1 MRTIQVPG
9 YGPVKFPE
17 SMSDAEI
24 ALAIEED
31 ILPYVKKE
39 PPPEGG
45 FGAAFKAGV
54 SGVKEAGL
62 ALAGRTGLMDEEA
75 ARKAIEEEQA
85 YQRRT
90 FAPTEEGFLEAPVTK
105 TVELLGQ
112 SIPYMAAPLVA
123 AGAAAALPVTGT
135 AATVAGLGAAGLAS
149 GAQFTGTNLL
159 RQMETGKS
167 IGETDL
173 GNAALAAVPQAA
185 LDTLSLRMMPF
196 IRNIFGQV
204 GKDLTEE
211 AALEVAKKTLKD
223 GAADYALATGRT
235 MGVEGLTETAQ
246 QALERLQAG
255 LTMDDAEA
263 RDEYLQSFIGGAV
276 LWGVLAPPG
285 RYLERRGIQTAVDK
299 REAEISAEEQRRQQL
314 IADQEESRK
323 VAEEAGAP
331 LLTAEEATMQGEL
344 LGPASLIGEQ
354 AKIQRE
360 EAAAAEEA
368 TTAERAQELQTTYE
382 RTINAMEGLA
392 QDIGTAKDTP
402 EKMALVKE
410 YRRLEQVKAKI
421 EEEAKGK
428 KADKKTGAPAI
439 PSVSLTKPV
448 FAATKEKAA
457 EQLDEVSKIQEQIK
471 RAENELTKATDPNV
485 RDYDKAESVT
495 KRLEK
500 LNAQLTQLQ
509 PQPSLFGEENVGR
522 VKEEERLAAEEEAN
536 IQRGENVFN
545 VSKRII
551 RQARQQTEQEKETAA
566 AQTKA
571 LERIEFG
578 LENMGLSAL
587 GIPATR
593 RKAIEEQINR
603 GIVLPPTA
611 QLLGISV
618 DKRTTADKAL
628 PQIEDAMRELNAQRQ
643 PRLYDILNDRV
654 QLFDE
659 KGELTEAGRQAVA
672 DEAKMQE
679 LNRLRTVGLS
689 RLDARAAE
697 DAQARFEQALELDR
711 QEQQRQELAAEAPA
725 TERFGRILEQ
735 QTGELKEPPAAEVMP
750 GALGRSK
757 NEIFGNFSDAVREL
771 QTGKFLSAREGV
783 PEKFSPEEKARNEKL
798 RDQIFLAARE
808 ENVIKDRLKQPG
820 VIRNAALSQQLQ
832 QRLTQVQTD
841 LKKFR
846 SGLTRAPEAGRQLFN
861 TLKQDA
867 LKAADAYVNKSI
879 AEIEAARLAGRRPAL
894 TDQER
899 TDIELKLRTPFQV
912 FVDRVSSTELKGRIS
927 SVPAALK
934 TLEADLNEVVETAKG
949 ISPETD
955 TPVETA
961 PSKAPKAPR
970 KEPTSRIET
979 IARTLEDVEARLEE
993 TKPAG
998 VSNVSFFEKRIK
1010 DLKEQLK
1017 LVEDASSVGGLAEYY
1032 DPKFSRKQIT
1042 TSIDR
1047 YEKALADEKAKVR
1060 ERESLTRV
1068 KEKLESERE
1077 TTTEKAAETR
1087 EVPLVVARQNAIN
1100 KAIDGIVA
1108 NREEIGLIKRDD
1120 AGKEIRTG
1128 LTGVIYDNGVLAARL
1143 KKQVQGKRDPE
1154 TRARIKQLETEAN
1167 AARKRVQ
1174 LLGEINKRLAASLR
1188 NLGFDGFI
1196 NKDGEYI
1203 LRSILNEQQEPT
1215 KWAEEAGESKAKV
1228 VDAYND
1234 ATKKIN
1240 DVRGQIA
1247 AQEDV
1252 VAESVREA
1260 KKAQG
1265 RIGQFDVASD
1275 KEQARKKYDEAKE
1288 KVAQERKKLNSLQI
1302 NLEQEI
1308 KNRSGIINT
1317 GTQPLKKARDKT
1329 EEKEGRRLTY
1339 DERASAVQ
1347 ALNKRIDATLKAAKP
1362 TQEQE
1367 ALAAKMR
1374 AIQAG
1379 EIKTPT
1385 GKALPLTRG
1394 RRDFEQA
1401 MVAARPQDISTD
1413 VEALEKE
1420 YVALEAK
1427 FDAATSDERKKMGT
1441 RKTQITKK
1449 LKRLKE
1455 AKEVSIPVFTADTL
1469 FPTNNEMQFLLD
1481 AQKRYILDDLK
1492 DKTTARTDTLNTLI
1506 DVQAETMAKVV
1517 EAKLALSQAKSDLEK
1532 QNVKAALKKAN
1543 DAYTRATALR
1553 YEEELKLA
1561 DLVIDNNVPTEVEGV
1576 LDVVSIEDIKG
1587 TQQEVEASLEAYR
1600 KSDETDFRVGDT
1612 DFEVAVDE
1620 AEAIKLLEEAKKK
1633 FEASVKP
1640 EKPEVDLTRRRIVQG
1655 IGAALV
1661 TPKIPASV
1669 AKVFQAGT
1677 GPGKLT
1683 LDSLDNAIDA
1693 AANWLDDIVEN
1704 AAPAL
1709 SKVISRSELNNLQDY
1724 QLYLALE
1731 KTVGEDAAKMIDAN
1745 RYADGT
1751 YIEMLFRDFVEANE
1765 NNPEVLQKIQ
1775 RAYDV
1780 AAKDIFVELADKL
1793 KQVQPKETQARVTE
1807 KEAPKKAAPSK
1818 GGPSFTYYR
1827 DFSEVPL
1834 KILKALAKQG
1844 MSIYADKIKGGVT
1857 PDGEVFVIIS
1867 HHKDLK
1873 DLEKTL
1879 AHELVGHYTL
1889 EGVLGKDGVRRLL
1902 KRVETSFPGDA
1913 KTGETGVFALAKE
1926 LGVLR
1931 EAGDAWLESVE
1942 STKELVAEGKM
1953 TKAQQVEL
1961 AKMKA
1966 LREVLAYT
1974 TENYFEKVPASKAG
1988 PIKKFFQELVF
1999 AFRRWLAANNFVT
2012 LKDVS
2017 TPEIFSLIKSAYKTF
2032 DAGKA
2037 KTYRNTDGTISLRS
2051 AKPRF
2056 NPTVD
2061 KTVIDAVGTIV
2072 EPPTPAYEKFKANL
2086 LGLNFRTQFVDRID
2100 ALERIKRI
2108 GQTTLDKAG
2117 KAMLDHIKATDLTY
2131 FVRKYDQR
2139 MSFVSEAAT
2148 NGVVQLIK
2156 DAKTGEF
2163 KLSRDLQKDAASLK
2177 KIAIALSKAKMGDMQ
2192 ANGDFFTAYMAA
2204 ERALAVGA
2212 AKLGTKATPAQLEAL
2227 RKQGRADP
2235 AIQEARK
2242 LYNEYNNDL
2251 INLLEQ
2257 TGAISKERAAAIK
2270 SKKDYV
2276 PYYRT
2281 EKGVVDL
2288 FIDKEKILKIGDL
2301 TEQPYL
2307 KDLVGSDQKIRDFFT
2322 TSLQNTNMIMD
2333 LALRNLATRNVG
2345 FVLQGLGIAKRVGS
2359 GKTGTNIIRAKLDGK
2374 DEAWEIDTDGT
2385 VFGDIPAETIVQGLD
2400 GIKTTL
2406 PGLMKIFSVPSG
2418 IFRKFITRDPA
2429 YAIRQIFRDSTAAYM
2444 ATGSDAA
2451 PVLGALKEL
2460 KNIYGK
2466 DDLAA
2471 RQLMAAGLS
2480 GGQVVTGTPEDMQ
2493 KIIQQI
2499 ASGKPGWDL
2508 AMAKLDGFA
2517 MAGDLATRI
2526 AAFKSFLKQGLTER
2540 EAELAALE
2548 VMNFSRR
2555 GVSPSVLFLN
2565 SMIPFLS
2572 ANIQGLD
2579 VLFRAFKGQMGYNER
2594 LKVQE
2599 KLLKRGVMVALMTG
2613 AYAMAMDDDETYENA
2628 RPSERYSNWFVPI
2641 PGVEGSLRVP
2651 IPFEL
2656 GLIFKVLP
2664 EALIRAAASDEKG
2677 SDIVG
2682 DMKDMLMKSI
2692 PGDIPLVLK
2701 PAIETMANYSF
2712 FTNSAVVGARLSG
2725 LDSAEQYT
2733 DKTPELLK
2741 ALGALGISPAKAE
2754 YLVRGYTGSLGIGL
2768 LGFTDAVFSPAR
2780 FAERIEMGQPKDFPL
2795 LGRLLQ
2801 PTDGG
2806 ALIDKAYNTVED
2818 ARIAQRT
2825 YNAMMNEGRTDEA
2838 RAYLNKV
2845 MEDIQMSSAAGTFT
2859 QIMGGIALR
2868 ERQIKASTDLSP
2880 AEKREKLKE
2889 LRQKKIDFS
2898 KRFQEMRS
2906 RVGAPRDTGAQTE
2919 RQAA

>member
-112 SIPYMAAPLVA
+112 SLPYMAAPLVA

-173 GNAALAAVPQAA
+173 GNAAIAAVPQAA
-185 LDTLSLRMMPF
+185 FDTLSLRMMPF

-276 LWGVLAPPG
+276 LGGVLAPPG
-285 RYLERRGIQTAVDK
+285 RYLERRGIQTAVEK

-314 IADQEESRK
+314 IADQEEARK

-331 LLTAEEATMQGEL
+331 LLTAEEATMEGDL

-368 TTAERAQELQTTYE
+368 TTAERAQELQTTYQQLVTQIE
-382 RTINAMEGLA
+382 ALKEPTAKAAQAGDSAQAVQLAREGSRLKGMLKQIEEQAKADKVKLAKPVEGGLDPVATLNKKLDTAKKALVKAGDLGEFDKIEGLA
-392 QDIGTAKDTP
+392 QR
-402 EKMALVKE
+402 VNN
-410 YRRLEQVKAKI
+410 LETEI
-421 EEEAKGK
+421 
-428 KADKKTGAPAI
+428 
-439 PSVSLTKPV
+439 
-448 FAATKEKAA
+448 
-457 EQLDEVSKIQEQIK
+457 
-471 RAENELTKATDPNV
+471 
-485 RDYDKAESVT
+485 
-495 KRLEK
+495 
-500 LNAQLTQLQ
+500 AQTQT
-509 PQPSLFGEENVGR
+509 QPSLFGEENLAQLA
-522 VKEEERLAAEEEAN
+522 EQDRLAAEEEAK

-551 RQARQQTEQEKETAA
+551 RQSRQQTEQEREAA
-566 AQTKA
+566 EAQAKA

-618 DKRTTADKAL
+618 DKRTTADKTI
-628 PQIEDAMRELNAQRQ
+628 PQIEDAMRALNEQRQ
-643 PRLYDILNDRV
+643 GRFYDILNNRV
-654 QLFDE
+654 ELLDE
-659 KGELTEAGRQAVA
+659 KGELTDAGRQAVA

-711 QEQQRQELAAEAPA
+711 QEQQRAYSKEGAPA

-735 QTGELKEPPAAEVMP
+735 QTGELKEAPTEAIPPES
-750 GALGRSK
+750 LGRSK

-783 PEKFSPEEKARNEKL
+783 LEKFSPEEKARNDKL

-820 VIRNAALSQQLQ
+820 VVRNAALSQQLQ

-846 SGLTRAPEAGRQLFN
+846 SGLTRAPEAGRRLFN

-867 LKAADAYVNKSI
+867 LKAADAYVNKSM

-934 TLEADLNEVVETAKG
+934 TLEADLNEAVETAKG
-949 ISPETD
+949 IPPETD

-961 PSKAPKAPR
+961 PPKAPKAPR

-1128 LTGVIYDNGVLAARL
+1128 LTGVIYNNGVLAARL

-1154 TRARIKQLETEAN
+1154 TRAQIKQLETEAN
-1167 AARKRVQ
+1167 AARKRAQ

-1203 LRSILNEQQEPT
+1203 LRGILNEQQEPT

-1288 KVAQERKKLNSLQI
+1288 KVAQERKKLNSLQT

-1308 KNRSGIINT
+1308 KNRSEIINR

-1362 TQEQE
+1362 NQEQE

-1394 RRDFEQA
+1394 RRDFAQA

-1420 YVALEAK
+1420 YAALEAK
-1427 FDAATSDERKKMGT
+1427 FDAATSAERKKMGT

-1449 LKRLKE
+1449 LKRLRE

-1469 FPTNNEMQFLLD
+1469 FPTNNEMQSLLD
-1481 AQKRYILDDLK
+1481 AQKRYLLDDLK
-1492 DKTTARTDTLNTLI
+1492 SNVDRKDTLNTLI

-1532 QNVKAALKKAN
+1532 RNAKAALKKAN

-1553 YEEELKLA
+1553 YEEELELA
-1561 DLVIDNNVPTEVEGV
+1561 DLAIDNGKPSTAKNVVEVI
-1576 LDVVSIEDIKG
+1576 SIDELKG
-1587 TQQEVEASLEAYR
+1587 TEEEITAALQAYR

-1612 DFEVAVDE
+1612 DFETAVDE
-1620 AEAIKLLEEAKKK
+1620 AEAIKLLEEVNKK

-1640 EKPEVDLTRRRIVQG
+1640 EKPEVDLTRRRIVQAA
-1655 IGAALV
+1655 GAALV
-1661 TPKIPASV
+1661 APQMPASISK
-1669 AKVFQAGT
+1669 AFQIRELTPDAVWKAVSSAENWFDSVVDGALNKLKKDDIKGLINLRSETLYNAFERIAGEEAAMFIN
-1677 GPGKLT
+1677 
-1683 LDSLDNAIDA
+1683 SLEYADPIDIY
-1693 AANWLDDIVEN
+1693 LDDFI
-1704 AAPAL
+1704 
-1709 SKVISRSELNNLQDY
+1709 
-1724 QLYLALE
+1724 
-1731 KTVGEDAAKMIDAN
+1731 
-1745 RYADGT
+1745 
-1751 YIEMLFRDFVEANE
+1751 EANK
-1765 NNPEVLQKIQ
+1765 NDPQILSKIQ

-1780 AAKDIFVELADKL
+1780 AAVDIFKALSQIL
-1793 KQVQPKETQARVTE
+1793 QSSPQAKGVKKGTE
-1807 KEAPKKAAPSK
+1807 GVAEKAKAPTKK
-1818 GGPSFTYYR
+1818 GPSFTYYR

-1889 EGVLGKDGVRRLL
+1889 EGVLGKDGIRRLL

-1953 TKAQQVEL
+1953 TKAQQAEL

-1999 AFRRWLAANNFVT
+1999 AFRRWLTANGFANF
-2012 LKDVS
+2012 KDVS

-2056 NPTVD
+2056 NPTVNQN
-2061 KTVIDAVGTIV
+2061 VVAAVSKIV
-2072 EPPTPAYEKFKANL
+2072 APDTPAYEKLKANL
-2086 LGLNFRTQFVDRID
+2086 SGLNFRTQFIDRLD
-2100 ALERIKRI
+2100 ALERIKQI
-2108 GQTTLDKAG
+2108 GQATLNKVG
-2117 KAMLDHIKATDLTY
+2117 KPMLDDLKATDLLY
-2131 FVRKYDQR
+2131 FARKYGQR
-2139 MSFVSEAAT
+2139 TSFVSEAMT
-2148 NGVVQLIK
+2148 NGVVQLMK
-2156 DAKTGEF
+2156 DPKTGEF
-2163 KLSRDLQKDAASLK
+2163 MLSRDLQKDAASMK
-2177 KIAIALSKAKMGDMQ
+2177 GVAIALSKAKFGDVQ
-2192 ANGDFFTAYMAA
+2192 ANENFLTAYMAA
-2204 ERALAVGA
+2204 ERAQSAAVGLN
-2212 AKLGTKATPAQLEAL
+2212 KLGANTTLADVKALLDAG
-2227 RKQGRADP
+2227 RKDP

-2242 LYNEYNNDL
+2242 IYNEYNRDL
-2251 INLLEQ
+2251 ITLLEQ
-2257 TGAISKERAAAIK
+2257 TGYLSKAKAAEIK
-2270 SKKDYV
+2270 ARKDYI
-2276 PYYRT
+2276 PFYRADASGT
-2281 EKGVVDL
+2281 VNL
-2288 FIDKEKILKIGDL
+2288 FIGDERIVKMGDL
-2301 TEQPYL
+2301 TEQPHL
-2307 KDLVGSDQKIRDFFT
+2307 KELLGSDQKIRSIFV
-2322 TSLQNTNMIMD
+2322 TSLQNTNMVID

-2359 GKTGTNIIRAKLDGK
+2359 GKAGTKIIRARIDGK

-2385 VFGDIPAETIVQGLD
+2385 VFGDIPAEIIVKGMD
-2400 GIKTTL
+2400 GIKSTI
-2406 PGLMKIFSVPSG
+2406 PGFMKLFSFPAD

-2429 YAIRQIFRDSTAAYM
+2429 YAVRQIFRDSTAAYM
-2444 ATGSDAA
+2444 ATGSDAT

-2460 KNIYGK
+2460 KNMYG
-2466 DDLAA
+2466 DGDQTA
-2471 RQLMAAGLS
+2471 RKLMAAGLS
-2480 GGQVVTGTPEDMQ
+2480 GGQVITGDPADVQ
-2493 KIIQQI
+2493 KILLQVT
-2499 ASGKPGWDL
+2499 SGKPGWAL

-2517 MAGDLATRI
+2517 MAGDMATRV
-2526 AAFKSFLKQGLTER
+2526 AAYKSFIKQGLSDR
-2540 EAELAALE
+2540 QADLAALE
-2548 VMNFSRR
+2548 IMNFSRR
-2555 GVSPSVLFLN
+2555 GISPSMLFLN

-2579 VLFRAFKGQMGYNER
+2579 VLYRGFTGKMGYSER
-2594 LKVQE
+2594 LKIQE
-2599 KLLKRGVMVALMTG
+2599 KLWKRGAFMALATA
-2613 AYAMAMDDDETYENA
+2613 AYAIAMDDEEAYENA
-2628 RPSERYSNWFVPI
+2628 RPSERYGNWFVPL
-2641 PGVEGSLRVP
+2641 PGLNDPVRIP

-2664 EALIRAAASDEKG
+2664 EAALRYANSDEKG
-2677 SDIVG
+2677 SEILK
-2682 DMKDMLMKSI
+2682 DMKDMLMRSL
-2692 PGDIPLVLK
+2692 PGDIPLAAK
-2701 PAIETMANYSF
+2701 PALEVLTNYSF

-2725 LDSAEQYT
+2725 LDKAEQYT
-2733 DKTPELLK
+2733 DKTPELLRS
-2741 ALGALGISPAKAE
+2741 LGALGISPAQAE

-2768 LGFTDAVFSPAR
+2768 LGLTDAVFSPAKM
-2780 FAERIEMGQPKDFPL
+2780 AERVAMGEAKDFPF

-2806 ALIDKAYNTVED
+2806 ALIDKAYQTVED
-2818 ARIAQRT
+2818 ARTAQRT

-2859 QIMGGIALR
+2859 QIMGEIALR
-2868 ERQIKASTDLSP
+2868 ERQIKASTSLNP
-2880 AEKREKLKE
+2880 EEKKEKLKE

>member
-1 MRTIQVPG
+1 
-9 YGPVKFPE
+9 
-17 SMSDAEI
+17 
-24 ALAIEED
+24 
-31 ILPYVKKE
+31 
-39 PPPEGG
+39 
-45 FGAAFKAGV
+45 
-54 SGVKEAGL
+54 
-62 ALAGRTGLMDEEA
+62 
-75 ARKAIEEEQA
+75 
-85 YQRRT
+85 
-90 FAPTEEGFLEAPVTK
+90 
-105 TVELLGQ
+105 
-112 SIPYMAAPLVA
+112 
-123 AGAAAALPVTGT
+123 
-135 AATVAGLGAAGLAS
+135 
-149 GAQFTGTNLL
+149 
-159 RQMETGKS
+159 
-167 IGETDL
+167 
-173 GNAALAAVPQAA
+173 
-185 LDTLSLRMMPF
+185 
-196 IRNIFGQV
+196 
-204 GKDLTEE
+204 
-211 AALEVAKKTLKD
+211 
-223 GAADYALATGRT
+223 
-235 MGVEGLTETAQ
+235 
-246 QALERLQAG
+246 
-255 LTMDDAEA
+255 
-263 RDEYLQSFIGGAV
+263 
-276 LWGVLAPPG
+276 
-285 RYLERRGIQTAVDK
+285 
-299 REAEISAEEQRRQQL
+299 
-314 IADQEESRK
+314 
-323 VAEEAGAP
+323 
-331 LLTAEEATMQGEL
+331 
-344 LGPASLIGEQ
+344 
-354 AKIQRE
+354 
-360 EAAAAEEA
+360 
-368 TTAERAQELQTTYE
+368 
-382 RTINAMEGLA
+382 
-392 QDIGTAKDTP
+392 
-402 EKMALVKE
+402 
-410 YRRLEQVKAKI
+410 
-421 EEEAKGK
+421 
-428 KADKKTGAPAI
+428 
-439 PSVSLTKPV
+439 
-448 FAATKEKAA
+448 
-457 EQLDEVSKIQEQIK
+457 
-471 RAENELTKATDPNV
+471 
-485 RDYDKAESVT
+485 
-495 KRLEK
+495 
-500 LNAQLTQLQ
+500 
-509 PQPSLFGEENVGR
+509 
-522 VKEEERLAAEEEAN
+522 
-536 IQRGENVFN
+536 
-545 VSKRII
+545 
-551 RQARQQTEQEKETAA
+551 
-566 AQTKA
+566 
-571 LERIEFG
+571 
-578 LENMGLSAL
+578 
-587 GIPATR
+587 
-593 RKAIEEQINR
+593 
-603 GIVLPPTA
+603 
-611 QLLGISV
+611 
-618 DKRTTADKAL
+618 
-628 PQIEDAMRELNAQRQ
+628 
-643 PRLYDILNDRV
+643 
-654 QLFDE
+654 
-659 KGELTEAGRQAVA
+659 
-672 DEAKMQE
+672 
-679 LNRLRTVGLS
+679 
-689 RLDARAAE
+689 
-697 DAQARFEQALELDR
+697 
-711 QEQQRQELAAEAPA
+711 
-725 TERFGRILEQ
+725 
-735 QTGELKEPPAAEVMP
+735 
-750 GALGRSK
+750 
-757 NEIFGNFSDAVREL
+757 
-771 QTGKFLSAREGV
+771 
-783 PEKFSPEEKARNEKL
+783 
-798 RDQIFLAARE
+798 
-808 ENVIKDRLKQPG
+808 
-820 VIRNAALSQQLQ
+820 
-832 QRLTQVQTD
+832 
-841 LKKFR
+841 
-846 SGLTRAPEAGRQLFN
+846 
-861 TLKQDA
+861 
-867 LKAADAYVNKSI
+867 
-879 AEIEAARLAGRRPAL
+879 
-894 TDQER
+894 
-899 TDIELKLRTPFQV
+899 
-912 FVDRVSSTELKGRIS
+912 
-927 SVPAALK
+927 
-934 TLEADLNEVVETAKG
+934 
-949 ISPETD
+949 
-955 TPVETA
+955 
-961 PSKAPKAPR
+961 
-970 KEPTSRIET
+970 
-979 IARTLEDVEARLEE
+979 
-993 TKPAG
+993 
-998 VSNVSFFEKRIK
+998 
-1010 DLKEQLK
+1010 

-1128 LTGVIYDNGVLAARL
+1128 LTGVIYNNGVLAARL

-1469 FPTNNEMQFLLD
+1469 FPTNNEMQSLLD

-1532 QNVKAALKKAN
+1532 RNVKAALKKAN

-1633 FEASVKP
+1633 FESSVKP
-1640 EKPEVDLTRRRIVQG
+1640 EKPEVDLTRRRIVQAA
-1655 IGAALV
+1655 GAALV
-1661 TPKIPASV
+1661 APQMPASISKAFQIRELTPDAVWKAVSSAENWFDSVVDV
-1669 AKVFQAGT
+1669 ALNKLKKDDIKGLTNLRSEALYNAFERIAGEEAAMFIN
-1677 GPGKLT
+1677 
-1683 LDSLDNAIDA
+1683 SLEYADPIDIY
-1693 AANWLDDIVEN
+1693 LDDFI
-1704 AAPAL
+1704 
-1709 SKVISRSELNNLQDY
+1709 
-1724 QLYLALE
+1724 
-1731 KTVGEDAAKMIDAN
+1731 
-1745 RYADGT
+1745 
-1751 YIEMLFRDFVEANE
+1751 EANK
-1765 NNPEVLQKIQ
+1765 NDPQILSKIQ

-1780 AAKDIFVELADKL
+1780 AAVDIFKALSQIL
-1793 KQVQPKETQARVTE
+1793 QSSPQAKGVKKGTE
-1807 KEAPKKAAPSK
+1807 GVAEKAAPSK

-2051 AKPRF
+2051 AKPKF

-2212 AKLGTKATPAQLEAL
+2212 AKLGTKRHPCSV
-2227 RKQGRADP
+2227 R
-2235 AIQEARK
+2235 
-2242 LYNEYNNDL
+2242 
-2251 INLLEQ
+2251 
-2257 TGAISKERAAAIK
+2257 S
-2270 SKKDYV
+2270 
-2276 PYYRT
+2276 
-2281 EKGVVDL
+2281 
-2288 FIDKEKILKIGDL
+2288 L
-2301 TEQPYL
+2301 T
-2307 KDLVGSDQKIRDFFT
+2307 
-2322 TSLQNTNMIMD
+2322 
-2333 LALRNLATRNVG
+2333 
-2345 FVLQGLGIAKRVGS
+2345 
-2359 GKTGTNIIRAKLDGK
+2359 
-2374 DEAWEIDTDGT
+2374 
-2385 VFGDIPAETIVQGLD
+2385 
-2400 GIKTTL
+2400 
-2406 PGLMKIFSVPSG
+2406 
-2418 IFRKFITRDPA
+2418 
-2429 YAIRQIFRDSTAAYM
+2429 
-2444 ATGSDAA
+2444 
-2451 PVLGALKEL
+2451 
-2460 KNIYGK
+2460 
-2466 DDLAA
+2466 
-2471 RQLMAAGLS
+2471 
-2480 GGQVVTGTPEDMQ
+2480 
-2493 KIIQQI
+2493 
-2499 ASGKPGWDL
+2499 
-2508 AMAKLDGFA
+2508 
-2517 MAGDLATRI
+2517 
-2526 AAFKSFLKQGLTER
+2526 
-2540 EAELAALE
+2540 
-2548 VMNFSRR
+2548 
-2555 GVSPSVLFLN
+2555 
-2565 SMIPFLS
+2565 
-2572 ANIQGLD
+2572 
-2579 VLFRAFKGQMGYNER
+2579 
-2594 LKVQE
+2594 
-2599 KLLKRGVMVALMTG
+2599 
-2613 AYAMAMDDDETYENA
+2613 
-2628 RPSERYSNWFVPI
+2628 
-2641 PGVEGSLRVP
+2641 
-2651 IPFEL
+2651 
-2656 GLIFKVLP
+2656 
-2664 EALIRAAASDEKG
+2664 
-2677 SDIVG
+2677 
-2682 DMKDMLMKSI
+2682 
-2692 PGDIPLVLK
+2692 
-2701 PAIETMANYSF
+2701 
-2712 FTNSAVVGARLSG
+2712 
-2725 LDSAEQYT
+2725 
-2733 DKTPELLK
+2733 
-2741 ALGALGISPAKAE
+2741 
-2754 YLVRGYTGSLGIGL
+2754 
-2768 LGFTDAVFSPAR
+2768 
-2780 FAERIEMGQPKDFPL
+2780 
-2795 LGRLLQ
+2795 
-2801 PTDGG
+2801 
-2806 ALIDKAYNTVED
+2806 
-2818 ARIAQRT
+2818 
-2825 YNAMMNEGRTDEA
+2825 
-2838 RAYLNKV
+2838 
-2845 MEDIQMSSAAGTFT
+2845 
-2859 QIMGGIALR
+2859 
-2868 ERQIKASTDLSP
+2868 
-2880 AEKREKLKE
+2880 
-2889 LRQKKIDFS
+2889 
-2898 KRFQEMRS
+2898 
-2906 RVGAPRDTGAQTE
+2906 
-2919 RQAA
+2919 

>member
-1 MRTIQVPG
+1 MPLYKVNIPG
-9 YGPVKFPE
+9 QGSFDVNSRRELTDEEAIAAVMAQLQPPTPVEPEATPE
-17 SMSDAEI
+17 S
-24 ALAIEED
+24 
-31 ILPYVKKE
+31 
-39 PPPEGG
+39 G
-45 FGAAFKAGV
+45 FVPAFKAGV

-62 ALAGRTGLMDEEA
+62 AVLGRTGLMDEEA
-75 ARKAIEEEQA
+75 ARQAIEEEQA

-90 FAPTEEGFLEAPVTK
+90 FAPTEEGFLEAPLTK
-105 TVELLGQ
+105 TTELLGG
-112 SIPYMAAPLVA
+112 SLPYMAAPLVA

-149 GAQFTGTNLL
+149 AGQFTGTNLL

-167 IGETDL
+167 LGETDL
-173 GNAALAAVPQAA
+173 GNAAMAAVPQAA
-185 LDTLSLRMMPF
+185 LDVVSLRMMPF
-196 IRNIFGQV
+196 IRNIFGAA
-204 GKDLTEE
+204 GKELTEE
-211 AALEVAKKTLKD
+211 AAQKIASKALKD
-223 GAADYALATGRT
+223 VGADYALATGRT
-235 MGVEGLTETAQ
+235 MTVEGLTETAQ
-246 QALERLQAG
+246 QVLERMQAG
-255 LTMDDAEA
+255 LELGDQEA
-263 RDEYLQSFIGGAV
+263 RDEYFESFVGGAV
-276 LWGVLAPPG
+276 LGGVLAPPG
-285 RYLERRGIQTAVDK
+285 RYLERRGLIKEREQKEAARVD
-299 REAEISAEEQRRQQL
+299 EERRL
-314 IADQEESRK
+314 
-323 VAEEAGAP
+323 AEEAAAEEEIRKGLGEADAP

-344 LGPASLIGEQ
+344 LGPVSLIGEQ

-368 TTAERAQELQTTYE
+368 AKAERAQELQTTYQQLVTQIE
-382 RTINAMEGLA
+382 ALKEPTAKAAQAGDSAQAVQLAKEGTRLKGMLKQIEEQAKADKVKLAKPVEGGLDPVAALNKKLDTAKKALVKAGDLGEFDKIEGLA
-392 QDIGTAKDTP
+392 QR
-402 EKMALVKE
+402 VNN
-410 YRRLEQVKAKI
+410 LETEI
-421 EEEAKGK
+421 
-428 KADKKTGAPAI
+428 
-439 PSVSLTKPV
+439 
-448 FAATKEKAA
+448 
-457 EQLDEVSKIQEQIK
+457 
-471 RAENELTKATDPNV
+471 
-485 RDYDKAESVT
+485 
-495 KRLEK
+495 
-500 LNAQLTQLQ
+500 AQT
-509 PQPSLFGEENVGR
+509 QPSLFGEENLAQLA
-522 VKEEERLAAEEEAN
+522 EQDRLAAEEEAK

-551 RQARQQTEQEKETAA
+551 RQSRQQTEQEREAA
-566 AQTKA
+566 EAQAKA

-611 QLLGISV
+611 QLLGVSV

-628 PQIEDAMRELNAQRQ
+628 PQIEDAMRSLNEQRQ
-643 PRLYDILNDRV
+643 GRFYDILNNRV
-654 QLFDE
+654 ELLDE
-659 KGELTEAGRQAVA
+659 KGELTDAGRQALA

-689 RLDARAAE
+689 KLDARAAE
-697 DAQARFEQALELDR
+697 DAQARFERALELDR

-783 PEKFSPEEKARNEKL
+783 PEKYSPEEKARNDKL

-820 VIRNAALSQQLQ
+820 VVRNAALSQQLQ

-846 SGLTRAPEAGRQLFN
+846 SGLTRAPEAGRRLFN
-861 TLKQDA
+861 TLKKDA
-867 LKAADAYVNKSI
+867 LKTADAYINKSM

-949 ISPETD
+949 VPPETD

-961 PSKAPKAPR
+961 PPKAPKAPR

-1042 TSIDR
+1042 TSISR

-1174 LLGEINKRLAASLR
+1174 LLEEINKRLAASLR

-1260 KKAQG
+1260 KKAQA

-1288 KVAQERKKLNSLQI
+1288 KVAQERKKLNSLQT

-1308 KNRSGIINT
+1308 KNRSEIINR
-1317 GTQPLKKARDKT
+1317 GTQPLKKVRDKT

-1385 GKALPLTRG
+1385 GKALPLTKG

-1469 FPTNNEMQFLLD
+1469 FPTNNEMQSLLD

-1532 QNVKAALKKAN
+1532 RNVKAALKKAN

-1633 FEASVKP
+1633 FEASAKP
-1640 EKPEVDLTRRRIVQG
+1640 EKPEVDLTRRRIVQAA
-1655 IGAALV
+1655 GAALV
-1661 TPKIPASV
+1661 APQMPASISKAFQIRELTPDAVWKAVSSAENWFDSVVDV
-1669 AKVFQAGT
+1669 ALNKLKKDDIKGLTNLRSEALYNAFERIAGEESARFIN
-1677 GPGKLT
+1677 
-1683 LDSLDNAIDA
+1683 SLEYADPIDIY
-1693 AANWLDDIVEN
+1693 LDDFI
-1704 AAPAL
+1704 
-1709 SKVISRSELNNLQDY
+1709 
-1724 QLYLALE
+1724 
-1731 KTVGEDAAKMIDAN
+1731 
-1745 RYADGT
+1745 
-1751 YIEMLFRDFVEANE
+1751 EANK
-1765 NNPEVLQKIQ
+1765 NDPQILSKIQ

-1780 AAKDIFVELADKL
+1780 AAVDIFKALSQILQSSPQAKGVEKG
-1793 KQVQPKETQARVTE
+1793 TE
-1807 KEAPKKAAPSK
+1807 GVAEKAAPSK

-1988 PIKKFFQELVF
+1988 PIKKFLQELVF

-2051 AKPRF
+2051 GKAKY

-2061 KTVIDAVGTIV
+2061 QGVVGAIGKIV
-2072 EPPTPAYEKFKANL
+2072 APETSAYQTFKANVQ
-2086 LGLNFRTQFVDRID
+2086 GLNFRTQFIDRFD
-2100 ALERIKRI
+2100 ALERIKQI
-2108 GQTTLDKAG
+2108 GQATLDKVG
-2117 KAMLDHIKATDLTY
+2117 KPLLDHIKATDLTY
-2131 FVRKYDQR
+2131 FIRNYDQR
-2139 MSFVSEAAT
+2139 MSYVSEAAT

-2156 DAKTGEF
+2156 DPKTGEYR
-2163 KLSRDLQKDAASLK
+2163 LSRDIQKDAPSLK
-2177 KIAIALSKAKMGDMQ
+2177 KVAEALAKAKIGDTQ

-2204 ERALAVGA
+2204 ERAESVGA
-2212 AKLGTKATPAQLEAL
+2212 QRLGIKASASELAAL
-2227 RKQGRADP
+2227 RKAGRADP

-2242 LYNEYNNDL
+2242 LYNAYNNDL
-2251 INLLEQ
+2251 ISLLEQ
-2257 TGAISKERAAAIK
+2257 SGAISKEKASALK
-2270 SKKDYV
+2270 SRKDYI
-2276 PYYRT
+2276 PYYREDASGT
-2281 EKGVVDL
+2281 VNL
-2288 FIDKEKILKIGDL
+2288 FIDGEKIMRMGDT

-2307 KDLVGSDQKIRDFFT
+2307 KELVGSDQKIRDFFV

-2333 LALRNLATRNVG
+2333 LALRNLGTRNVG
-2345 FVLQGLGIAKRVGS
+2345 FVLQGLGIAKRVAS
-2359 GKTGTNIIRAKLDGK
+2359 GKTGPKIIRAKIDGV
-2374 DEAWEIDTDGT
+2374 DTAWEIDTKGT
-2385 VFGDIPAETIVQGLD
+2385 VFGDIPAEIIVKGMD
-2400 GIKTTL
+2400 GIKSTM
-2406 PGLMKIFSVPSG
+2406 PGFMKLFSFPADV
-2418 IFRKFITRDPA
+2418 FRKFITRDPA

-2444 ATGSDAA
+2444 ATGSNAT

-2460 KNIYGK
+2460 KNMYGDGDK
-2466 DDLAA
+2466 TA
-2471 RQLMAAGLS
+2471 RQLMAGGLS
-2480 GGQVVTGTPEDMQ
+2480 GGQVITGSPDDMK
-2493 KIIQQI
+2493 KIIQQV
-2499 ASGKPGWDL
+2499 ASGKPGWSM

-2517 MAGDLATRI
+2517 MAGDMATRV
-2526 AAFKSFLKQGLTER
+2526 AAYKSFIKQGLTER
-2540 EAELAALE
+2540 EAELASLE
-2548 VMNFSRR
+2548 IMNFSRR

-2565 SMIPFLS
+2565 SIIPFLS

-2579 VLFRAFKGQMGYNER
+2579 VLYRGFTGKMGYSER
-2594 LKVQE
+2594 LKIQE
-2599 KLLKRGVMVALMTG
+2599 KLFVRGAFIALATA
-2613 AYAMAMDDDETYENA
+2613 AYAVAMDDDETYENA
-2628 RPSERYSNWFVPI
+2628 RPSERYGNWFVPVA
-2641 PGVEGSLRVP
+2641 GLDGALRVP

-2664 EALIRAAASDEKG
+2664 EAVVRAAKSDEKG
-2677 SDIVG
+2677 SEIIGDI
-2682 DMKDMLMKSI
+2682 KDMLMKSV
-2692 PGDIPLVLK
+2692 PGDIPLAAK
-2701 PAIETMANYSF
+2701 PALEVLANYSF

-2725 LDSAEQYT
+2725 LDKAEQYT
-2733 DKTPELLK
+2733 DKTPELLRS
-2741 ALGALGISPAKAE
+2741 LGALGISPAQAE
-2754 YLVRGYTGSLGIGL
+2754 YLVRGYTGSLGIGVL
-2768 LGFTDAVFSPAR
+2768 ALTDAVFSPAKT
-2780 FAERIEMGQPKDFPL
+2780 AERIAMGEAKDIPF
-2795 LGRLLQ
+2795 LGRLVQ
-2801 PTDGG
+2801 PNDSAGM
-2806 ALIDKAYNTVED
+2806 IDKAYQGVED
-2818 ARIAQRT
+2818 ARTAQRT
-2825 YNAMMNEGRTDEA
+2825 YNNMMAEGRVEDAEKYVTG
-2838 RAYLNKV
+2838 V
-2845 MEDIQMSSAAGTFT
+2845 MDDIMIASAAGTFT
-2859 QIMGGIALR
+2859 QIMGEMAKL
-2868 ERQIKASTDLSP
+2868 ERIIKASTDMDP
-2880 AEKREKLKE
+2880 EEKKQQLDD
-2889 LRQKKIDFS
+2889 LRQNRIDYANEFR
-2898 KRFQEMRS
+2898 KLRS
-2906 RVGAPRDTGAQTE
+2906 EFTAYTPK
-2919 RQAA
+2919 

>member
-1 MRTIQVPG
+1 MAKGYIPLPDGSFLTVRDDETPG
-9 YGPVKFPE
+9 EAILRAQRDYPEAFGVKATE
-17 SMSDAEI
+17 AE
-24 ALAIEED
+24 
-31 ILPYVKKE
+31 
-39 PPPEGG
+39 PEGG

-173 GNAALAAVPQAA
+173 GNAAIAAVPQAA

-223 GAADYALATGRT
+223 GAADYALATGKT

-276 LWGVLAPPG
+276 LGGVLAPPG

-314 IADQEESRK
+314 IADQEEARK
-323 VAEEAGAP
+323 GLGEADAP
-331 LLTAEEATMQGEL
+331 LLTAEEATMEGEL

-551 RQARQQTEQEKETAA
+551 RQSRQQTEQEKETAA

-628 PQIEDAMRELNAQRQ
+628 PQIEDAMRALNEPRQ
-643 PRLYDILNDRV
+643 SRLYDILNDRV
-654 QLFDE
+654 QLLDE

-689 RLDARAAE
+689 KLDARAAE

-820 VIRNAALSQQLQ
+820 VVRNAALSQQLQ

-1077 TTTEKAAETR
+1077 TTTEKAAKTR

-1128 LTGVIYDNGVLAARL
+1128 LTGVIYNNGVLAARL

-1154 TRARIKQLETEAN
+1154 TRAQIKQLETEAN

-1203 LRSILNEQQEPT
+1203 LRGILNEQQEPT
-1215 KWAEEAGESKAKV
+1215 KWAEEAGENKAKV

-1308 KNRSGIINT
+1308 ENRSGIINT

-1469 FPTNNEMQFLLD
+1469 FPTNNEMQSLLD

-1532 QNVKAALKKAN
+1532 RNVKAALKKAN

-1633 FEASVKP
+1633 FESSVKP
-1640 EKPEVDLTRRRIVQG
+1640 EKPEVDLTRRRIVQAA
-1655 IGAALV
+1655 GAALV
-1661 TPKIPASV
+1661 APQMPASISKAFQIRELTPDAVWKAVSSAENWFDSVVDV
-1669 AKVFQAGT
+1669 ALNKLKKDDIKGLTNLRSEALYNAFERIAGEEAAMFIN
-1677 GPGKLT
+1677 
-1683 LDSLDNAIDA
+1683 SLEYADPIDIY
-1693 AANWLDDIVEN
+1693 LDDFI
-1704 AAPAL
+1704 
-1709 SKVISRSELNNLQDY
+1709 
-1724 QLYLALE
+1724 
-1731 KTVGEDAAKMIDAN
+1731 
-1745 RYADGT
+1745 
-1751 YIEMLFRDFVEANE
+1751 EANK
-1765 NNPEVLQKIQ
+1765 NDPQILSKIQ

-1780 AAKDIFVELADKL
+1780 AAVDIFKALSQIL
-1793 KQVQPKETQARVTE
+1793 QSSPQAKGVKKGTE
-1807 KEAPKKAAPSK
+1807 GVAEKAAPSK

-2051 AKPRF
+2051 AKPKF

-2061 KTVIDAVGTIV
+2061 KTVIDAVASII
-2072 EPPTPAYEKFKANL
+2072 EPPTPAYEKLKANL

-2192 ANGDFFTAYMAA
+2192 ANGDFFTTYMAA
-2204 ERALAVGA
+2204 ERALSVGPE
-2212 AKLGTKATPAQLEAL
+2212 KLGTSATPAQLEAL
-2227 RKQGRADP
+2227 RKAGRADP

-2613 AYAMAMDDDETYENA
+2613 AYALAMDDDETYENA

-2825 YNAMMNEGRTDEA
+2825 YNAMMNEGRTDDA

-2859 QIMGGIALR
+2859 QIMGEIALR

>member
-223 GAADYALATGRT
+223 GAADYALATGKT

-276 LWGVLAPPG
+276 LGGVLAPPG

-314 IADQEESRK
+314 IADQEEARK
-323 VAEEAGAP
+323 GLGEADAP
-331 LLTAEEATMQGEL
+331 LLTAEEATMEGDL

-368 TTAERAQELQTTYE
+368 ATAERAQELQTTYE

-654 QLFDE
+654 QLLDE

-689 RLDARAAE
+689 KLDARAAE
-697 DAQARFEQALELDR
+697 DAQARFERALELDR

-820 VIRNAALSQQLQ
+820 VVRNAALSQQLQ

-1077 TTTEKAAETR
+1077 TTTEKAAKTR

-1128 LTGVIYDNGVLAARL
+1128 LTGVIYNNGVLAARL

-1154 TRARIKQLETEAN
+1154 TRAQIKQLETEAN

-1203 LRSILNEQQEPT
+1203 LRGILNEQQEPT
-1215 KWAEEAGESKAKV
+1215 KWAEEAGENKAKV

-1308 KNRSGIINT
+1308 ENRSGIINT

-1469 FPTNNEMQFLLD
+1469 FPTNNEMQSLLD

-1532 QNVKAALKKAN
+1532 RNVKAALKKAN

-1633 FEASVKP
+1633 FESSVKP
-1640 EKPEVDLTRRRIVQG
+1640 EKPEVDLTRRRIVQAA
-1655 IGAALV
+1655 GAALV
-1661 TPKIPASV
+1661 APQMPASISKAFQIRELTPDAVWKAVSSAENWFDSVVDV
-1669 AKVFQAGT
+1669 ALNKLKKDDIKGLTNLRSEALYNAFERIAGEEAAMFIN
-1677 GPGKLT
+1677 
-1683 LDSLDNAIDA
+1683 SLEYADPIDIY
-1693 AANWLDDIVEN
+1693 LDDFI
-1704 AAPAL
+1704 
-1709 SKVISRSELNNLQDY
+1709 
-1724 QLYLALE
+1724 
-1731 KTVGEDAAKMIDAN
+1731 
-1745 RYADGT
+1745 
-1751 YIEMLFRDFVEANE
+1751 EANK
-1765 NNPEVLQKIQ
+1765 NDPQILSKIQ

-1780 AAKDIFVELADKL
+1780 AAVDIFKALSQIL
-1793 KQVQPKETQARVTE
+1793 QSSPQAKGVKKGTE
-1807 KEAPKKAAPSK
+1807 GVAEKAAPSK

-2051 AKPRF
+2051 AKPKF

-2061 KTVIDAVGTIV
+2061 KTVIDAVASII
-2072 EPPTPAYEKFKANL
+2072 EPPTPAYEKLKANL

-2192 ANGDFFTAYMAA
+2192 ANGDFFTTYMAA
-2204 ERALAVGA
+2204 ERALSVGPE
-2212 AKLGTKATPAQLEAL
+2212 KLGTSATPAQLEAL
-2227 RKQGRADP
+2227 RKAGRADP

-2825 YNAMMNEGRTDEA
+2825 YNAMMNEGRTDDA

-2859 QIMGGIALR
+2859 QIMGEIALR

>member
-17 SMSDAEI
+17 SMSDDEI

-223 GAADYALATGRT
+223 GAADYALATGKT

-276 LWGVLAPPG
+276 LGGVLAPPG

-314 IADQEESRK
+314 IADQEEARK
-323 VAEEAGAP
+323 GLGEADAP
-331 LLTAEEATMQGEL
+331 LLTAEEATMEGDL
-344 LGPASLIGEQ
+344 LGPVSMLDQ
-354 AKIQRE
+354 RRE
-360 EAAAAEEA
+360 EVEAEKTA
-368 TTAERAQELQTTYE
+368 TAERAQELQTTYE

-654 QLFDE
+654 QLLDE
-659 KGELTEAGRQAVA
+659 KGELTDAGRQAVA

-689 RLDARAAE
+689 KLDARAAE
-697 DAQARFEQALELDR
+697 DAQARFERALELDR

-783 PEKFSPEEKARNEKL
+783 LEKYSPEEKARNDKL
-798 RDQIFLAARE
+798 RDQIFLTARE

-1252 VAESVREA
+1252 VTESVREA

-1469 FPTNNEMQFLLD
+1469 FPTNNEMQSLLD

-1532 QNVKAALKKAN
+1532 RNVKAALKKAN

-1633 FEASVKP
+1633 FESSVKP
-1640 EKPEVDLTRRRIVQG
+1640 EKPEVDLTRRRIVQAA
-1655 IGAALV
+1655 GAALV
-1661 TPKIPASV
+1661 APQMPASISKAFQIRELTPDAVWKAVSSAENWFDSVVDV
-1669 AKVFQAGT
+1669 ALNKLKKDDIKGLTNLRSEALYNAFERIAGEEAAMFIN
-1677 GPGKLT
+1677 
-1683 LDSLDNAIDA
+1683 SLEYADPIDIY
-1693 AANWLDDIVEN
+1693 LDDFI
-1704 AAPAL
+1704 
-1709 SKVISRSELNNLQDY
+1709 
-1724 QLYLALE
+1724 
-1731 KTVGEDAAKMIDAN
+1731 
-1745 RYADGT
+1745 
-1751 YIEMLFRDFVEANE
+1751 EANK
-1765 NNPEVLQKIQ
+1765 NDPQILSKIQ

-1780 AAKDIFVELADKL
+1780 AAVDIFKALSQIL
-1793 KQVQPKETQARVTE
+1793 QSSPQAKGVKKGTE
-1807 KEAPKKAAPSK
+1807 GVAEKAAPSK

-2257 TGAISKERAAAIK
+2257 TGAIGKEKANELK

-2276 PYYRT
+2276 PYYRPDPSGNVSLFVDG
-2281 EKGVVDL
+2281 EKVL
-2288 FIDKEKILKIGDL
+2288 RIGDL

-2307 KDLVGSDQKIRDFFT
+2307 KELVGSDLKIRDFFT

-2345 FVLQGLGIAKRVGS
+2345 FVLQGLGVAKRVAS
-2359 GKTGTNIIRAKLDGK
+2359 GKTGPKIIRAKLDGK

-2444 ATGSDAA
+2444 ATGSDAT